1 MPIMNLDFPGIDIV
15 HVSSFK
21 DQLGVPGSTFQNVFS
36 PMELRIAA
44 GKPNRAQHL
53 AGRWAAKEAFIKAW
67 SQSLYGK
74 PPVLA
79 EDDVRWSEIQVTPDQ
94 WGRTVIVL
102 NGEISRVCPF
112 QTIQVSISHDGDYA
126 IAMCTVTINR

>member
-15 HVSSFK
+15 HVPSFK

-94 WGRTVIVL
+94 WGRTVT
-102 NGEISRVCPF
+102 NPKR
-112 QTIQVSISHDGDYA
+112 
-126 IAMCTVTINR
+126 